1 VSSERAATGSLA
13 GMRLFGED
21 FLARLERLR
30 LAARRLAPGA
40 LRGEHRSKRR
50 GRGIEFADYRP
61 YVPGDDIRDLDW
73 GAYLRFDKLL
83 LRLLEEEGDLPL
95 YLFVDGS
102 ASMTLPDPVKFD
114 RARQMAAAFAYIA
127 LNHHDRVHLVVFDQ
141 GIRAESGG
149 LRGSGQIVRVLRH
162 LESIG
167 SNGATDLRTA
177 LTRFFAVR
185 RRPGLVVVLSD
196 LLSAD
201 VDAWLAASEGGAAS
215 PSQTLPLFD
224 WLRAMGQDL
233 LLVHLECP
241 GRDDLDRFGELLLV
255 DAETGEELRVD
266 LTPGLLHEHR
276 AELDHRAEQLEAAC
290 RRRGWSY
297 VRADA
302 DRPFDDLVMDVFRRG
317 RLLG

>member
-1 VSSERAATGSLA
+1 MRPVQAGSLA

-95 YLFVDGS
+95 YVFVDGS
-102 ASMTLPDPVKFD
+102 ASMTLPDPIKFD

-141 GIRAESGG
+141 GVRADSGA
-149 LRGSGQIVRVLRH
+149 LRGSGQIVRILRQ
-162 LESIG
+162 LESVA
-167 SNGATDLRTA
+167 SAGATDLRLA
-177 LTRFFAVR
+177 LTRFFSVR
-185 RRPGLVVVLSD
+185 RRPGLLVVLSD

-201 VDAWLAASEGGAAS
+201 VDAWLAAAPGGDGPEAS
-215 PSQTLPLFD
+215 LPLFD
-224 WLRAMGQDL
+224 WLRAMSQDL
-233 LLVHLECP
+233 LLVHLETP
-241 GRDDLDRFGELLLV
+241 ERDELERFGEMLLV

-266 LTPGLLHEHR
+266 LTPGLLEEHR
-276 AELDHRAEQLEAAC
+276 AELDRRAGEIEAAC

-302 DRPFDDLVMDVFRRG
+302 DRPFDDLVMDTFRRG

>member
-1 VSSERAATGSLA
+1 MSGGLAASGSLS
-13 GMRLFGED
+13 GMRLFDED

-127 LNHHDRVHLVVFDQ
+127 LNHHDRVHLVVFDR
-141 GIRAESGG
+141 GIRADSGG
-149 LRGSGQIVRVLRH
+149 LRGSGQIVRLLRH
-162 LESIG
+162 LEAIEPSG
-167 SNGATDLRTA
+167 VTDLRTA
-177 LTRFFAVR
+177 LTRFFAAR
-185 RRPGLVVVLSD
+185 RRRGLVVVLSD

-201 VDAWLAASEGGAAS
+201 VDAWLAAADGPAPS
-215 PSQTLPLFD
+215 PQLPLFD

-233 LLVHLECP
+233 LLVHLETS

-266 LTPGLLHEHR
+266 LTPGLLQEHR
-276 AELDHRAEQLEAAC
+276 AELDRRADELEAAC

-302 DRPFDDLVMDVFRRG
+302 GRPFDDLVMDVFRRG

>member
-1 VSSERAATGSLA
+1 MRAASAGSLA

-21 FLARLERLR
+21 FLGRLERLR

-50 GRGIEFADYRP
+50 GRGMEFADYRP

-95 YLFVDGS
+95 YVFVDGS
-102 ASMTLPDPVKFD
+102 ASMTLPDPIKFD

-127 LNHHDRVHLVVFDQ
+127 LNHHDRVHLVVFDE
-141 GIRAESGG
+141 GVRAESGA
-149 LRGSGQIVRVLRH
+149 LRGSGQIVRILRQ
-162 LESIG
+162 LEAVVSAG
-167 SNGATDLRTA
+167 HTDLRLA
-177 LTRFFAVR
+177 LTRFFSVR
-185 RRPGLVVVLSD
+185 RRPGLLVVLSD

-201 VDAWLAASEGGAAS
+201 VDAWLAAGPGVEAENAA
-215 PSQTLPLFD
+215 LPLFD
-224 WLRAMGQDL
+224 WLRAMNQDL
-233 LLVHLECP
+233 LLVHLETP
-241 GRDDLDRFGELLLV
+241 GRDGLDRFGDTLLV
-255 DAETGEELRVD
+255 DAESGEELRID
-266 LTPGLLHEHR
+266 ITPRLLAEHR
-276 AELDHRAEQLEAAC
+276 AQLDHRAQELEAAC
-290 RRRGWSY
+290 QRRGWSY

-302 DRPFDDLVMDVFRRG
+302 DRPFDDLVMDTFRRG

>member
-1 VSSERAATGSLA
+1 MTLAQAGSHA

-30 LAARRLAPGA
+30 LAARKLTPGA

-50 GRGIEFADYRP
+50 GRGMEFADYRP

-95 YLFVDGS
+95 YLLVDAS
-102 ASMTLPDPVKFD
+102 ASMTLPDGIKFD

-141 GIRAESGG
+141 GVRADSGA
-149 LRGSGQIVRVLRH
+149 LRGSGQIVRILRQ
-162 LESIG
+162 LEAIEST
-167 SNGATDLRTA
+167 GATDLRLA
-177 LTRFFAVR
+177 LTRFFSVR
-185 RRPGLVVVLSD
+185 RRPGLLVVLSD
-196 LLSAD
+196 LLSAE
-201 VDAWLAASEGGAAS
+201 VDFWVAPEESGDDDPRA
-215 PSQTLPLFD
+215 LPLFD
-224 WLRAMGQDL
+224 WLSAMSQDL
-233 LLVHLECP
+233 LLVHLETP
-241 GRDDLDRFGELLLV
+241 GRDDVERFGEVLLV
-255 DAETGEELRVD
+255 DAESGEELRVD
-266 LTPGLLHEHR
+266 LTPGLLEEHR
-276 AELDHRAEQLEAAC
+276 AELDRRAAGIEAAC

-302 DRPFDDLVMDVFRRG
+302 DRPFDDLVMDTFRRG